1 MIVLEEIHKT
11 YPNGFCAIKGVSFK
25 IARGDIFGIIGYSGA
40 GKSTLVRIINRLE
53 EPSSGRVVIEGENIL
68 ELSNQELQKRR
79 QKIGMIFQHFNLM
92 SSKNAFDNIAYA
104 LKIAKW
110 EKSRIKER
118 VFELLELVGLK
129 DKAYFYPSQLSG
141 GQKQRVAIA
150 RALANHPS
158 ILLCDEATSA
168 LDTQSTTA
176 ILELLK
182 TIQKHLKITIVMIT
196 HQIEVVKNICNKIC
210 VMDGG
215 RIVEEGLTKEVFL
228 HPKSEVTRE
237 LIAHLP
243 EYDCREILPHIQDS
257 AHTYELIFLDQNQ
270 NTPVISQ
277 AIKKFGVDINILFA
291 DFNRIS
297 DKSLGRMIVEI
308 KGDRQVLEWIRAQ
321 NIEVRN
327 FVDSL
332 PNKGEKDV

>member
-182 TIQKHLKITIVMIT
+182 IIQKHLKITIVMIT

>member
-118 VFELLELVGLK
+118 VFELLELVGLR